1 VEWVAEDRKK
11 HKSPQERYFH
21 PSLNWQASAKMA
33 NLLDILNER
42 IVLGDGA
49 TGTYLYEQ
57 GVPLNHCLE
66 EVNISQASLLER
78 VYREYADAGA
88 QVIETNSFGA
98 NRVRLARFGLDHQV
112 TEINWRAA
120 QVARDAVKGRDV
132 FIGGSVGPLS
142 LRPTDG
148 EFSIDDRRTFFREQI
163 GALLEGGC
171 DLIFLETF
179 TALDELLLALDVFKS
194 LSKLPVVTSLGVSE
208 EGRLIS
214 GESFPEAVKILRAA
228 GADIVGLNGTAG
240 PQACVHLL
248 SRLDVNEGD
257 LLSVYPSAG
266 KPEFYEGRFNYAAS
280 PEYFADTLPR
290 WVEEGARLIGG
301 DYGTRPGHIAAM
313 AAMARE
319 LKPVRVKKF
328 VSLERRPRF
337 EVAEVQDKSTARQEE
352 VSILDLMKQK
362 TVSIVEL
369 DSPKGLSMDKFLAG
383 AHALKKAGAAAITLA
398 DNSLAILRVS
408 NFAAAIRVREE
419 VGLTSLLH
427 LACRDRNLLGLQSEV
442 MGLGTLGF
450 RHVLALTGDPAK
462 VGDHPGATSV
472 YDLNSLGLIKLLA
485 GMNRGVNH
493 VGRALNGQTKFIIGC
508 AFNPN
513 ALNFDS
519 QVKKLESKL
528 AAGAQYVM
536 TQPVFDLE
544 LAQRTVARLKPL
556 GVPIFLGVMPLLSSR
571 NAEFLH
577 NEVPG
582 IKIAEPLRERLRM
595 CADDPAATRIGLEV
609 AREMRDVALEAFGG
623 VYLITPFLRYDVSV
637 ELLG

>member
-1 VEWVAEDRKK
+1 
-11 HKSPQERYFH
+11 
-21 PSLNWQASAKMA
+21 MA
-33 NLLDILNER
+33 NLLEILSER

-49 TGTYLYEQ
+49 TGTYLYEK

-66 EVNISQASLLER
+66 EVNLSQPQLLEQIF
-78 VYREYADAGA
+78 REYTDAGA

-98 NRVRLARFGLDHQV
+98 NRIRLARYGLDHQV
-112 TEINWRAA
+112 AEINARSA
-120 QVARDAVKGRDV
+120 QIARDAVKGRDV
-132 FIGGSVGPLS
+132 FVGGSVGPLS

-148 EFSIDDRRTFFREQI
+148 EFTLDDRKTFFREHI
-163 GALLEGGC
+163 SALLEGGC

-179 TALDELLLALDVFKS
+179 TALDELLLALGVFKE
-194 LSKLPVVTSLGVSE
+194 LSKVPVVTSLGVSE
-208 EGRLIS
+208 EGRLAS
-214 GESFPEAVKILRAA
+214 GESFPEAVKILRKA
-228 GADIVGLNGTAG
+228 GADIVGINGTCG

-248 SRLDVNEGD
+248 SKLNVEEKD
-257 LLSVYPSAG
+257 LYAVYPSAG

-301 DYGTRPGHIAAM
+301 DYGTRPEHIAAM
-313 AAMARE
+313 AAVALQ
-319 LKPVRVKKF
+319 LKPVRVKRALQATTRLRMET
-328 VSLERRPRF
+328 VEPPVLATGR
-337 EVAEVQDKSTARQEE
+337 AEEI
-352 VSILDLMKQK
+352 SILDQLKQK

-369 DSPKGLSMDKFLAG
+369 DSPKGLSMDKFLLG
-383 AHALKKAGAAAITLA
+383 AHALKEAGAAAITLA

-427 LACRDRNLLGLQSEV
+427 LACRDRNLLGLQSEI
-442 MGLGTLGF
+442 MGFGTLGF

-493 VGRALNGQTKFIIGC
+493 VGRPLNGQTKFIIGC

-519 QVKKLESKL
+519 QLKKLESKL

-544 LAQRTVARLKPL
+544 LARRTVARLKPL

-582 IKIAEPLRERLRM
+582 IKIAEPLRERLRL
-595 CADDPAATRIGLEV
+595 CADDRSATKIGLEV
-609 AREMRDVALEAFGG
+609 AREVRDVALEAFNG
-623 VYLITPFLRYDVSV
+623 VYLITPFLRYEVSV
-637 ELLG
+637 ELLA

>member
-1 VEWVAEDRKK
+1 
-11 HKSPQERYFH
+11 
-21 PSLNWQASAKMA
+21 MA
-33 NLLDILNER
+33 NLLNILNER
-42 IVLGDGA
+42 VVVGDGA
-49 TGTYLYEQ
+49 TGTYLYEL
-57 GVPLNHCLE
+57 GVPVNHCLE
-66 EVNISQASLLER
+66 EINLSRPELLER
-78 VYREYADAGA
+78 VYREYAEAGA

-98 NRVRLARFGLDHQV
+98 NRVRLAHYGLDDRV
-112 TEINWRAA
+112 GELNWRSVE
-120 QVARDAVKGRDV
+120 VAREALKGKTDV
-132 FIGGSVGPLS
+132 FVGGSVGPLS
-142 LRPTDG
+142 LRPADG
-148 EFSIDDRRTFFREQI
+148 EFSVDDRKALFREQI

-179 TALDELLLALDVFKS
+179 TALDELLLALGVFRE
-194 LSKLPVVTSLGVSE
+194 LSRIPVVTSLAVAE
-208 EGRLIS
+208 EGRLVS
-214 GESFPEAVKILRAA
+214 GETFPEAVKILRGA
-228 GADIVGLNGTAG
+228 GADIVGINGTAG

-248 SRLDVNEGD
+248 SKLAVAETD

-280 PEYFADTLPR
+280 PEYFADTMPR

-301 DYGTRPGHIAAM
+301 DYGTRPEHIAAM
-313 AAMARE
+313 AAVARG
-319 LKPVRVKKF
+319 LKPVRVKK
-328 VSLERRPRF
+328 
-337 EVAEVQDKSTARQEE
+337 VATAVARGRIETVQPAVARSAAEAEE
-352 VSILDLMKQK
+352 VSILDLLKQK
-362 TVSIVEL
+362 QVSIVEL

-383 AHALKKAGAAAITLA
+383 AKALKEAGAAAVTLA

-408 NFAAAIRVREE
+408 NFAAAIRVRDE

-427 LACRDRNLLGLQSEV
+427 LACRDRNLLGLQSEI

-472 YDLNSLGLIKLLA
+472 YDLNSVGLIKLLA
-485 GMNRGVNH
+485 AMNRGVNH
-493 VGRALNGQTKFIIGC
+493 VGRSLNGRTNFIIGC

-513 ALNFDS
+513 AVNFDS

-536 TQPVFDLE
+536 TQPVFDVE
-544 LAQRTVARLKPL
+544 LARRTAARLKPL
-556 GVPIFLGVMPLLSSR
+556 GMPVFLGVMPLMSSR

-582 IKIAEPLRERLRM
+582 IKIAEPLRERLRA
-595 CADDPAATRIGLEV
+595 CSDDAAAIKIGLEV
-609 AREMRDVALEAFGG
+609 AREVRDVALEAFNG
-623 VYLITPFLRYDVSV
+623 VYLITPFLRYEVSV

>member
-1 VEWVAEDRKK
+1 
-11 HKSPQERYFH
+11 
-21 PSLNWQASAKMA
+21 MA
-33 NLLDILNER
+33 NLLNILNER
-42 IVLGDGA
+42 IVVGDGA
-49 TGTYLYEQ
+49 TGTYLYEL
-57 GVPLNHCLE
+57 GVPVNHCLE
-66 EVNISQASLLER
+66 EINLSRPELLAR

-98 NRVRLARFGLDHQV
+98 NRARLAHYGLDDRV
-112 TEINWRAA
+112 AELNRRAA
-120 QVARDAVKGRDV
+120 QVAREALLGRTDV
-132 FIGGSVGPLS
+132 FVGGSVGPLS

-148 EFSIDDRRTFFREQI
+148 EFSFDERKALFREQI

-179 TALDELLLALDVFKS
+179 TALDELLLALAVFKE
-194 LSKLPVVTSLGVSE
+194 LSAIPVVTSLAVAE
-208 EGRLIS
+208 EGRLVS
-214 GESFPEAVKILRAA
+214 GETFAEAVRILRAA
-228 GADIVGLNGTAG
+228 GADIVGVNGTAG

-248 SRLDVNEGD
+248 SKLAVGENE

-266 KPEFYEGRFNYAAS
+266 KPEFYEGRFNYSAS
-280 PEYFADTLPR
+280 PQYFADTMPR

-301 DYGTRPGHIAAM
+301 DYGTRPAHIAAM
-313 AAMARE
+313 AAVART
-319 LKPVRVKKF
+319 LKPVRVKKAT
-328 VSLERRPRF
+328 LARPRI
-337 EVAEVQDKSTARQEE
+337 ETIEQIVPATPVEE
-352 VSILDLMKQK
+352 TSILDLLKVKQ
-362 TVSIVEL
+362 VSIVEL

-383 AHALKKAGAAAITLA
+383 AKALKEAGAAAITLA

-408 NFAAAIRVREE
+408 NFAAAVRVRQE

-427 LACRDRNLLGLQSEV
+427 LACRDRNLLGLQSEI

-472 YDLNSLGLIKLLA
+472 YDLNSVGLIRLLA
-485 GMNRGVNH
+485 AMNHGVNH
-493 VGRALNGQTKFIIGC
+493 VGRSLKGRTNFIIGC

-513 ALNFDS
+513 AFNFES

-536 TQPVFDLE
+536 TQPVFDVE
-544 LAQRTVARLKPL
+544 LARRTVARLKPL
-556 GVPIFLGVMPLLSSR
+556 GVPVFLGVMPLMSSR

-582 IKIAEPLRERLRM
+582 IKIAAPLRERLRH
-595 CADDPAATRIGLEV
+595 CGDDASATKIGLEV
-609 AREMRDVALEAFGG
+609 AREVRDVALEAFHG

>member
-1 VEWVAEDRKK
+1 
-11 HKSPQERYFH
+11 
-21 PSLNWQASAKMA
+21 MA
-33 NLLDILNER
+33 NLLNILNER
-42 IVLGDGA
+42 VVVGDGA
-49 TGTYLYEQ
+49 TGTYLYEL
-57 GVPLNHCLE
+57 GVPVNHCLE
-66 EVNISQASLLER
+66 EINLSRPELLER
-78 VYREYADAGA
+78 VYREYAEAGA

-98 NRVRLARFGLDHQV
+98 NRVRLAHYGLDDRV
-112 TEINWRAA
+112 GELNRRSVE
-120 QVARDAVKGRDV
+120 VAREALKGKTDV
-132 FIGGSVGPLS
+132 FVGGSVGPLS
-142 LRPTDG
+142 LRPADG
-148 EFSIDDRRTFFREQI
+148 EFSVDDRKALFREQI

-179 TALDELLLALDVFKS
+179 TALDELLLALGVFRE
-194 LSKLPVVTSLGVSE
+194 LSRIPVVTSLAVAE
-208 EGRLIS
+208 EGRLVS
-214 GESFPEAVKILRAA
+214 GETFPEAVKILRGA
-228 GADIVGLNGTAG
+228 GADIVGINGTAG

-248 SRLDVNEGD
+248 SKLAVAETD

-280 PEYFADTLPR
+280 PEYFADTMPR

-301 DYGTRPGHIAAM
+301 DYGTRPEHIAAM
-313 AAMARE
+313 AAVARG
-319 LKPVRVKKF
+319 LKPVRVKK
-328 VSLERRPRF
+328 
-337 EVAEVQDKSTARQEE
+337 VATAVARGRVETVQPAAARSAAEAEE
-352 VSILDLMKQK
+352 VSILDLLKQK
-362 TVSIVEL
+362 QVSIVEL

-383 AHALKKAGAAAITLA
+383 AKALKEAGAAAVTLA

-408 NFAAAIRVREE
+408 NFAAAIRVRDE

-427 LACRDRNLLGLQSEV
+427 LACRDRNLLGLQSEI

-472 YDLNSLGLIKLLA
+472 YDLNSVGLIKLLA
-485 GMNRGVNH
+485 AMNRGVNH
-493 VGRALNGQTKFIIGC
+493 VGRSLNGRTNFIIGC

-513 ALNFDS
+513 AVNFDS

-536 TQPVFDLE
+536 TQPVFDVE
-544 LAQRTVARLKPL
+544 LARRTAARLKPL
-556 GVPIFLGVMPLLSSR
+556 GVPVFLGVMPLMSSR

-582 IKIAEPLRERLRM
+582 IKIAEPLRERLRA
-595 CADDPAATRIGLEV
+595 CSDDAAAIKIGLEV
-609 AREMRDVALEAFGG
+609 AREVRDVALEAFNG
-623 VYLITPFLRYDVSV
+623 VYLITPFLRYEVSV

>member
-1 VEWVAEDRKK
+1 
-11 HKSPQERYFH
+11 
-21 PSLNWQASAKMA
+21 MA
-33 NLLDILNER
+33 NLLDILSER

-49 TGTYLYEQ
+49 TGTYLYDL

-66 EVNISQASLLER
+66 EVNISQPDLLAR
-78 VYREYADAGA
+78 LYREYADAGA

-112 TEINWRAA
+112 SEINCRAA
-120 QVARDAVKGRDV
+120 QVAHEAVKGKRDIFV
-132 FIGGSVGPLS
+132 GGSVGPLG
-142 LRPTDG
+142 LRPADG
-148 EFSIDDRRTFFREQI
+148 EFSADDRKSLFREQI
-163 GALLEGGC
+163 GALIDGGC

-179 TALDELLLALDVFKS
+179 TALDEMLLALGVFKS
-194 LSKLPVVTSLGVSE
+194 LSRAPVVTSLAVSE
-208 EGRLIS
+208 EGRLVS
-214 GESFPEAVKILRAA
+214 GETFTEAVKILRAA

-248 SRLDVNEGD
+248 SKLAVHEGD
-257 LLSVYPSAG
+257 LISVYPSAG

-301 DYGTRPGHIAAM
+301 DYGTRPEHIAAM
-313 AAMARE
+313 AAVARE
-319 LKPVRVKKF
+319 LKPVRVKKMSALTKRTR
-328 VSLERRPRF
+328 VEL
-337 EVAEVQDKSTARQEE
+337 AEPAKAASKRAEE
-352 VSILDLMKQK
+352 VSILDLLKEK
-362 TVSIVEL
+362 PVSIVEL

-383 AHALKKAGAAAITLA
+383 AKALKDAGAAAVTLA

-408 NFAAAIRVREE
+408 NFAAAIRVRDE
-419 VGLTSLLH
+419 VGVTSLLH
-427 LACRDRNLLGLQSEV
+427 LACRDRNLLGLQSEI

-472 YDLNSLGLIKLLA
+472 YDLNSVGLIKLLA

-493 VGRALNGQTKFIIGC
+493 VGRPLNGQTKFIIGC

-513 ALNFDS
+513 ALNFES

-536 TQPVFDLE
+536 TQPVFDLD
-544 LAQRTVARLKPL
+544 LARRTAARLKPL
-556 GVPIFLGVMPLLSSR
+556 GVPVFLGVMPLLSSR

-582 IKIAEPLRERLRM
+582 IKIAEPLREKLRA
-595 CADDPAATRIGLEV
+595 CSDDQAATRIGLEV
-609 AREMRDVALEAFGG
+609 AREVRDVAMEAFNG
-623 VYLITPFLRYDVSV
+623 VYLITPFLRYEVSV